1 VGGAFSPRLCVHC
14 ITINRNPFMDL
25 SFTPEQQALRTEVQR
40 FQHLAPSS
48 GLGAHA
54 SVTEAA

>member
-1 VGGAFSPRLCVHC
+1 
-14 ITINRNPFMDL
+14 MDL
-25 SFTPEQQALRTEVQR
+25 SFTAEEQALRTEVHR
-40 FQHLAPSS
+40 CHHLAPSG